1 MGKYFWMQ
9 CKRVL
14 RFLPLVLCV
23 AAVLF
28 GSLAAIYNEMIRM
41 SEESDAKTK
50 FKVGLVG
57 TAGDSYLQ
65 LGLAALESFD
75 SSRFAVEIVTMTEPE
90 AETAMTRGDIAAYVA
105 IPEGFMEAA
114 FRGEFMP
121 LKYVS
126 TVGAVGLVTL
136 FKDEITLVINDILTE
151 AQKGIYGAGNALHSQ
166 GLSSGEAINE
176 LSIEYAEFVF
186 DRAKAYS
193 VKELGISDGLGLEG
207 YLLSGL
213 TVLFLMLICL
223 PFAPMLVRRDHSLSR
238 MLAARRRSVLGQVA
252 CEFGAYLLGLLAL
265 LVVVL
270 VCLSAVGIEH
280 SISGHGILYTVP
292 VVLMVGSL
300 SFLLYEATSD
310 LISGVLLQFFVTL
323 CLCFISGCLYPNY
336 FFPEMVQK
344 IGAVLPA
351 GIARTQIAGCI
362 TGEFSMGF
370 TLALMG
376 FAVTFFG
383 VAMLIRMHRVT
394 RARG

>member
-270 VCLSAVGIEH
+270 VCLLAVGIEH